1 MFIIYIKQ
9 TWQLI
14 KENRV
19 LSAISII
26 GTALAMAMII
36 ALVFVYEV
44 QMANTAPEVNRDRT
58 LYIKSAHYK
67 QHDDKGNFFSF
78 LSLSLIKECFY
89 PLTDVEAV
97 SGFTG
102 WADPVLVTTSDGRQM
117 MKAPNMGTDAAFW
130 KLFSFQFLAG
140 EPFRPEEFESGLQR
154 AVISERIA
162 RYCFGGAAEALGQT
176 IKLNHREF
184 TVCGVVESVSTLAV
198 TAYSEVWVPYTSLGL
213 EEANSESQRVVGE
226 FYCLILAKSES
237 DFKSII
243 AQVNQA
249 MTRFNA
255 GLVNGK
261 ADLLGQ
267 PNTHLEQLTKK
278 YSNREA
284 DVKGTIFK
292 YGIILFILLLVPA
305 INLSGL
311 TISRMRQRIAE
322 IGIRKAFGATRY
334 DIIKQVAYENLL
346 LTLIGG
352 AIGIVIGYLV
362 FTFGARW
369 FLGDKLAVLIGNIEA
384 LNVFDY
390 DNISYIFRS
399 IINPLTLLYIFL
411 FCLLLNLMS
420 AMIPAW
426 LTSRKTIINALNE
439 QK

>member
-1 MFIIYIKQ
+1 MFIIYIRQ

-19 LSAISII
+19 LSGISIF

-44 QMANTAPEVNRDRT
+44 QMTNSTPEINRDRT
-58 LYIKSAHYK
+58 LYIKSARHIQNDNKVSYTS
-67 QHDDKGNFFSF
+67 G

-89 PLTDVEAV
+89 PLTDIEAV

-102 WADPVLVTTSDGRQM
+102 WADPVLVTTSDRRRM

-130 KLFSFQFLAG
+130 KLFSFQFLTG
-140 EPFRPEEFESGLQR
+140 EPFRPEEFESGLKR

-176 IKLNHREF
+176 IKLNHREY
-184 TVCGVVESVSTLAV
+184 TVCGVVENVSTLAV
-198 TAYSEVWVPYTSLGL
+198 TAYSEVWVPYTSLEL
-213 EEANSESQRVVGE
+213 TDPKSEIDRSTGK
-226 FYCLILAKSES
+226 FFCLILAKSDS
-237 DFKSII
+237 DFKRII
-243 AQVNQA
+243 VQVNQA

-255 GLVNGK
+255 GLVSGK
-261 ADLLGQ
+261 VDLVGQ

-278 YSNREA
+278 YSYQEA
-284 DVKGTIFK
+284 DVKGTIIK
-292 YGIILFILLLVPA
+292 YGVILFILLLIPA

-311 TISRMRQRIAE
+311 TISRMRQRTAE

-334 DIIKQVAYENLL
+334 DIMKQIVYENLV

-352 AIGIVIGYLV
+352 IVGIAAGYLLFSV
-362 FTFGARW
+362 GGRW
-369 FLGDKLAVLIGNIEA
+369 FLGNKSYVMLGYTEA

-390 DNISYIFRS
+390 DTISYIFRS